1 MPRTMRSQAR
11 QQRKARVPGPLLSA
25 AFRPL
30 AVALLA
36 VCVAVTTSLG
46 LWLMHKSQ
54 ASGLDSVIDWGLRV
68 NLYRDRAI
76 LVRVGEIADP
86 LQTTE
91 ITVAIVLACLAT
103 RRWRGALLAAVA
115 IPAAGALTEDLLKP
129 LFDRTSQGHLEFP
142 SGHSTGAFAMAA
154 VCVVLLLGPLR
165 PHLSDTLREFL
176 AVAAALT
183 AAGVAVAVVALDFH
197 YFTDTV
203 AGAAVGTGVVLATA
217 LLLDRLIPSRSPDR
231 PAAVPPEA
239 ARGGADSPA
248 RGGADSPARS
258 GAES

>member
-1 MPRTMRSQAR
+1 VPTTIRTQAR
-11 QQRKARVPGPLLSA
+11 QQRKPRFSGPLLPA
-25 AFRPL
+25 AIRPL

-36 VCVAVTTSLG
+36 FCIAITALLG
-46 LWLMHKSQ
+46 LWLMHQSQ

-68 NLYRDRAI
+68 NLYRQHAI
-76 LVRVGEIADP
+76 VIRLGELADP
-86 LQTTE
+86 PQTTE
-91 ITVAIVLACLAT
+91 ITVALVLACLVT

-115 IPAAGALTEDLLKP
+115 IPAAGALTENLLKP
-129 LFDRTSQGHLEFP
+129 LFDRTAQGHLEFP
-142 SGHSTGAFAMAA
+142 SGHATAAFAMAA

-165 PHLSDTLREFL
+165 PPLPDTLRKFL

-217 LLLDRLIPSRSPDR
+217 LLLDRLIPSGSPDQL
-231 PAAVPPEA
+231 AAVPPEG
-239 ARGGADSPA
+239 ARSGADW
-248 RGGADSPARS
+248 PARS
-258 GAES
+258 GAER

>member
-1 MPRTMRSQAR
+1 VPRTMRSPAR
-11 QQRKARVPGPLLSA
+11 QQRKPRVSGPLLA
-25 AFRPL
+25 AAIRPL

-36 VCVAVTTSLG
+36 VCVAITALLG
-46 LWLMHKSQ
+46 LWLMHQSQ
-54 ASGLDSVIDWGLRV
+54 ADWLDSVIDWGLRV
-68 NLYRDRAI
+68 NLYRHRAI
-76 LVRVGEIADP
+76 LIRLGELADP

-91 ITVAIVLACLAT
+91 IAAALVLACLLT
-103 RRWRGALLAAVA
+103 RRWRGALLVAVA
-115 IPAAGALTEDLLKP
+115 IPAAGALTEYLLKP
-129 LFDRTSQGHLEFP
+129 LFDRTAQGHLEFP

-165 PHLSDTLREFL
+165 PRLPDTLRKFL

-203 AGAAVGTGVVLATA
+203 AGAAVGTAVVLATA
-217 LLLDRLIPSRSPDR
+217 LLLDRLIPSGSPDR
-231 PAAVPPEA
+231 PAAIPPEA
-239 ARGGADSPA
+239 ARN
-248 RGGADSPARS
+248 GADSPARS

>member
-11 QQRKARVPGPLLSA
+11 LQRPRVTGPLLSA
-25 AFRPL
+25 AIRPL
-30 AVALLA
+30 TVALLA
-36 VCVAVTTSLG
+36 VCVAVTALLG
-46 LWLMHKSQ
+46 LWLMHQSQ

-68 NLYRDRAI
+68 NLYRQRAI
-76 LVRVGEIADP
+76 LIRIGELADP
-86 LQTTE
+86 RQTTE
-91 ITVAIVLACLAT
+91 ITVALVLACLVT

-115 IPAAGALTEDLLKP
+115 IPAAGALTEYLLKP
-129 LFDRTSQGHLEFP
+129 LFDRTAQGHLEFP

-165 PHLSDTLREFL
+165 PRLPDTLRRFL
-176 AVAAALT
+176 AVAVALT

-217 LLLDRLIPSRSPDR
+217 LLLDRLIPSRRPDR
-231 PAAVPPEA
+231 PAAALPE
-239 ARGGADSPA
+239 D
-248 RGGADSPARS
+248 ARS
-258 GAES
+258 GADKSGP

>member
-1 MPRTMRSQAR
+1 VPRTMRSQAR
-11 QQRKARVPGPLLSA
+11 QQRKPRVSGPLLPA
-25 AFRPL
+25 AIRPL

-36 VCVAVTTSLG
+36 VCVAVTALLG
-46 LWLMHKSQ
+46 LWLMHQSQ

-68 NLYRDRAI
+68 NLYRQRAI
-76 LVRVGEIADP
+76 LIRIGEIADP
-86 LQTTE
+86 RQTTE
-91 ITVAIVLACLAT
+91 ITVALVLACLVT
-103 RRWRGALLAAVA
+103 RRWRGALLVAVA
-115 IPAAGALTEDLLKP
+115 IPAAGALTEYLLKP

-165 PHLSDTLREFL
+165 PPLPDTLRRFL
-176 AVAAALT
+176 AVAVALT
-183 AAGVAVAVVALDFH
+183 AVGVAVAVVALDFH

-217 LLLDRLIPSRSPDR
+217 LLLDRLIPSGRPDR
-231 PAAVPPEA
+231 TAAVPPEA
-239 ARGGADSPA
+239 ARNGADHPA
-248 RGGADSPARS
+248 PS

>member
-11 QQRKARVPGPLLSA
+11 GQRPRVTGPLLPA
-25 AFRPL
+25 ALRPW

-36 VCVAVTTSLG
+36 VCVAVTALLG
-46 LWLMHKSQ
+46 LWLMHQSQ

-68 NLYRDRAI
+68 NLYRQRAI
-76 LVRVGEIADP
+76 LIRIGELADP
-86 LQTTE
+86 RQTTE
-91 ITVAIVLACLAT
+91 ITVALVLACLVT
-103 RRWRGALLAAVA
+103 RRWRGALLVAVA
-115 IPAAGALTEDLLKP
+115 IPAAGALTEYLLKP
-129 LFDRTSQGHLEFP
+129 LFDRTLDGHLEFP

-165 PHLSDTLREFL
+165 PPLPDTLRKFL
-176 AVAAALT
+176 AVAVALT
-183 AAGVAVAVVALDFH
+183 AVSVAVAVVALDFH

-217 LLLDRLIPSRSPDR
+217 LLLDRLIPSGRPDR
-231 PAAVPPEA
+231 PAAVRPEA
-239 ARGGADSPA
+239 ARNGADRRAP
-248 RGGADSPARS
+248 S

>member
-1 MPRTMRSQAR
+1 MPTTMRSQAGR
-11 QQRKARVPGPLLSA
+11 RRPRAAGPLLPA
-25 AFRPL
+25 AIRPL

-36 VCVAVTTSLG
+36 VCVAVTALLG
-46 LWLMHKSQ
+46 LWLMHQSQ

-68 NLYRDRAI
+68 NLYRQHAI
-76 LVRVGEIADP
+76 LIRIGELADP
-86 LQTTE
+86 RQTTE
-91 ITVAIVLACLAT
+91 ITVALVLACLVT

-115 IPAAGALTEDLLKP
+115 IPSAGTLTEYLLKP
-129 LFDRTSQGHLEFP
+129 LFDRTAQGHLEFP

-165 PHLSDTLREFL
+165 PPLPDTLREFL
-176 AVAAALT
+176 AVAVALT
-183 AAGVAVAVVALDFH
+183 AVGVAVAVVALDFH
-197 YFTDTV
+197 YFTDSV

-217 LLLDRLIPSRSPDR
+217 LLLDRLIPSGRPDR

-239 ARGGADSPA
+239 ARNGAD
-248 RGGADSPARS
+248 RPARS